1 MKRHLVPLLVL
12 CVMACAVVGCSP
24 ADKQVVILFTN
35 DTHSQID
42 PIAVNAKRNAD
53 MGGVE
58 RRKVLIDSLR
68 EVYPH
73 ALLVDAGDAVQGT
86 PYFNFYAGEV
96 ETMVMNELGYDVR
109 TLGNHE
115 FDNGGEALA
124 AMLAAYKGVTVSSNY
139 QLHRPDLQA
148 QVVPSWLCDAGGVFF
163 HQFKE

>member
-68 EVYPH
+68 AQIKNWMSDISCAMSMSSSSFLLCASH
-73 ALLVDAGDAVQGT
+73 AL
-86 PYFNFYAGEV
+86 
-96 ETMVMNELGYDVR
+96 R
-109 TLGNHE
+109 
-115 FDNGGEALA
+115 
-124 AMLAAYKGVTVSSNY
+124 
-139 QLHRPDLQA
+139 
-148 QVVPSWLCDAGGVFF
+148 
-163 HQFKE
+163 